1 MSSSN
6 DPYKSRLLNFLNR
19 QTIHF
24 QDKLGTSVRYLR
36 SATEM
41 SVQLLLYPFYLMVQ
55 SGRVARQQLESRVQ
69 SSLLLS
75 AARESESDSSSAQ
88 ASTSLE
94 EVLDLVEP
102 WLEATEAE
110 KSNSTATETI
120 DVLPIVEVSDP
131 VDPWLNISSEQ
142 KVTPPPSES
151 IQPSFA
157 PVPSQTSTA
166 IRGIASLIDSQQL
179 VLVDHHNRLFNV
191 LNPRQQELLQQYLVK
206 SNPKPNLLVTM
217 TQKVLASL
225 PTIAKTDSSNPLPV
239 KFFWQTVDWLQ
250 SSSVAT
256 KVNLF
261 GESKL
266 TKSSPV
272 LPPSNSSFSLP
283 QFLASLDNQVAEL
296 ETKSF
301 SPGFLSVNHLGDR
314 LSRLSQS
321 NNTLPVTESRPD
333 LDSNPFQIRAIIKA
347 AIDYFFGPNASG
359 VANKIKGNNVSTLPT
374 SVKGIPLESKTASSY
389 LPGKSSELHLPQADE
404 QESWLSWNDLFRNTV
419 SSTVKPGVSVEPDS
433 SLNVQQFPSLSVT
446 PVNSTPSFSIPT
458 EKTENSTN
466 LTYFNSA
473 KTPAEKTPDLLET
486 KATTVGYEKHL
497 LVRILELL
505 DQIILWLEE
514 KLIQIWRLFRLFK

>member
-1 MSSSN
+1 MSSFN

-24 QDKLGTSVRYLR
+24 QDKLGTSIRYLR

-75 AARESESDSSSAQ
+75 AASESESDSSSTQ

-94 EVLDLVEP
+94 QVLDLVEP
-102 WLEATEAE
+102 WLEATETE

-120 DVLPIVEVSDP
+120 DVLPIVDVRDP

-142 KVTPPPSES
+142 PVTPPPSES
-151 IQPSFA
+151 IQPSFN
-157 PVPSQTSTA
+157 PISSQTSNA

-179 VLVDHHNRLFNV
+179 VLVDRHNRLFNV
-191 LNPRQQELLQQYLVK
+191 LNSRQQELLQQYLVK
-206 SNPKPNLLVTM
+206 SNPKSNLLVTT

-225 PTIAKTDSSNPLPV
+225 PTITKQDSPNPSPL
-239 KFFWQTVDWLQ
+239 KFFWQTLDWLQ

-266 TKSSPV
+266 TKPSPV
-272 LPPSNSSFSLP
+272 LPPSKSSSSLP
-283 QFLASLDNQVAEL
+283 QFLASLDNKVAEI

-321 NNTLPVTESRPD
+321 NDTLPVTESRPD
-333 LDSNPFQIRAIIKA
+333 LDSNPFQIRAIIQA
-347 AIDYFFGPNASG
+347 AIDYFFGSNTSG
-359 VANKIKGNNVSTLPT
+359 VADKIKGNNVSTLPT
-374 SVKGIPLESKTASSY
+374 SVQGIPLESTTASSY
-389 LPGKSSELHLPQADE
+389 LPGKSSALNLPPADE

-419 SSTVKPGVSVEPDS
+419 SSTVKPEESVEQDT
-433 SLNVQQFPSLSVT
+433 SLSVQQFSSLSVT
-446 PVNSTPSFSIPT
+446 PVNSTPSVPIAT
-458 EKTENSTN
+458 EKTENLTN
-466 LTYFNSA
+466 LTYSNSD
-473 KTPAEKTPDLLET
+473 KTLAEKTSDLLET
-486 KATTVGYEKHL
+486 KATTVGYVKHPLEKL
-497 LVRILELL
+497 LEIL

-514 KLIQIWRLFRLFK
+514 KLIKIWRLFK